1 MSNAVKPLMR
11 SLGWEDAEALLTFY
25 NGLSPAAIRT
35 FRPLGDQ
42 TALPVCQAIVADQW
56 IDHGSRFDV
65 VAWHGT
71 TMVGWAFL
79 FRLDGDKPELGL
91 GVADAFQGQGIGSAL
106 LDHLLGWARQQAMP
120 NVYLIVVT
128 DNHRAI
134 TLYHSRGFVIYAEQ
148 FDEKDQLPYFHMVV
162 SL

>member
-25 NGLSPAAIRT
+25 NHLSPASIRT

-42 TALPVCQAIVADQW
+42 TSLPVCQAIVADQW
-56 IDHGSRFDV
+56 TDHGSRFDL

-71 TMVGWAFL
+71 MMVGWAFL
-79 FRLDGDKPELGL
+79 FRLDGEKPELGL
-91 GVADAFQGQGIGSAL
+91 GVADAFHGQGIGGAL
-106 LDHLLGWARQQAMP
+106 LDHLLVWARRQAMP
-120 NVYLIVVT
+120 KVYLIVVT

-134 TLYHSRGFVIYAEQ
+134 RLYQSRGFVIYHEQ
-148 FDEKDQLPYFHMVV
+148 FDEKDQLPYFYMMA